1 MQVGEV
7 DRNAVAGNYVSLKL
21 NIRDAA
27 YTHVT
32 TNLVITIYVMNVFWS
47 AFESRNKILDGS
59 SPYAVETL
67 HLRRL
72 KSIKNNIIRMNQKN
86 EQRLDSQH
94 RQTESRT
101 ASGANA
107 NRHICHSL
115 TLALSSKPSVG
126 HKVRAVW
133 IPVAFR
139 VVGVFVHLKAL

>member
-72 KSIKNNIIRMNQKN
+72 KSIKNNIIRINQKN
-86 EQRLDSQH
+86 ETNQKGNDCPYVQYPPGGKLGVRGNECIL
-94 RQTESRT
+94 
-101 ASGANA
+101 GY
-107 NRHICHSL
+107 
-115 TLALSSKPSVG
+115 ALSIGIEYVEFCWKFHP
-126 HKVRAVW
+126 K
-133 IPVAFR
+133 
-139 VVGVFVHLKAL
+139 